1 MFASQCQSGGG
12 SGSCE
17 FPNAA
22 SSIHVNYSSVCWCPD
37 CFLACSVGVTDS
49 FLYKVFGSMD
59 GKNWE
64 REAKRCSLWVEN
76 WPLVSLPLLLS
87 IHCVLF
93 DSGNLILWEAQIP
106 ITALICI
113 NKPIFLITNNIKA
126 ITVWIKIHNPPSSI
140 LICSNA
146 EFKWSH

>member
-1 MFASQCQSGGG
+1 MCAWQCWPGGS
-12 SGSCE
+12 SGSCDCT
-17 FPNAA
+17 NAA
-22 SSIHVNYSSVCWCPD
+22 LTIHVNYSSVWCCPG
-37 CFLACSVGVTDS
+37 CSLACNVGITDS
-49 FLYKVFGSMD
+49 FLYEVFGSVD

-64 REAKRCSLWVEN
+64 REAKHCSLRVEN

-140 LICSNA
+140 LMCSNA